1 MPSMISPVL
10 DDNMLL
16 DELPDLEEEFE
27 ESFELLPPEV
37 DKEGD
42 EQLIIL
48 MVCSG
53 LNGSCML
60 LFTVVILLLPVL
72 ESFCW
77 LF

>member
-16 DELPDLEEEFE
+16 DELPDLDEEFE

-42 EQLIIL
+42 EQLII
-48 MVCSG
+48 
-53 LNGSCML
+53 
-60 LFTVVILLLPVL
+60 
-72 ESFCW
+72 
-77 LF
+77 